1 MSHLTC
7 SKIAIQDI
15 DILKKAVGGFDR
27 LKWNEGARTFKS
39 YGNTGQ
45 TKSEFGTCE
54 HSITV
59 TGATF
64 QIGVIKRQDGTGWSL
79 AFDRAD
85 RYVETIVGPQ
95 SEKIHAAYSEAYIRD
110 FAEKNGFMMEES
122 VDDEGN
128 LCLTMTK

>member
-15 DILKKAVGGFDR
+15 DILKKAVDGFDG
-27 LKWNEGARTFKS
+27 LVWNEGAKVFTS
-39 YGNTGQ
+39 YGDTGQ
-45 TKSEFGTCE
+45 TDSQFGTCE

-59 TGATF
+59 KGATY
-64 QIGVIKRQDGTGWSL
+64 QIGVIKLDDGTGWGL

-85 RYVETIVGPQ
+85 RRVSDIVGPS

-110 FAEKNGFMMEES
+110 FAEKSGFLLEES

-128 LCLTMTK
+128 LVLSMTK